1 MRSIADIGELLERE
15 EFEAGMLKWP
25 GPTSYTRGTARSWRT
40 CFRAGW
46 GGSLLAFEISYP
58 ASRRSTAKGVRT
70 RIFEAM
76 SDDPDFE
83 YLIIDFHPRPCP
95 SHAAGAKKGV

>member
-46 GGSLLAFEISYP
+46 EPCREISYGVSASSHVLLP
-58 ASRRSTAKGVRT
+58 SLFRQYGAPRAFGHASSRR
-70 RIFEAM
+70 
-76 SDDPDFE
+76 
-83 YLIIDFHPRPCP
+83 CP
-95 SHAAGAKKGV
+95 TIQTSNT

>member
-15 EFEAGMLKWP
+15 EFEAGMSKWP

-46 GGSLLAFEISYP
+46 ELCREISYGVS
-58 ASRRSTAKGVRT
+58 ALSHVLLARRGSFFRQHLVCTK
-70 RIFEAM
+70 
-76 SDDPDFE
+76 
-83 YLIIDFHPRPCP
+83 H
-95 SHAAGAKKGV
+95 